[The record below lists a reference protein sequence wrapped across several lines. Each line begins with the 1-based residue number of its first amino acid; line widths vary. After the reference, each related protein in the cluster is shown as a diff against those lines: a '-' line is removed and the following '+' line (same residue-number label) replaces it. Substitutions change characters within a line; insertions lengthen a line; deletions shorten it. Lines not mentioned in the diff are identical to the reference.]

1 MLSDVPRRG
10 LAEPEAYRG
19 PTWWP
24 LARLTDAP
32 SSPGARRIAAVWLAS
47 IVLCTITGI
56 LNAAFDWNGI
66 VVEVFGLRMDLT
78 IYPPFLISVLA
89 AVWIGPVW
97 GVIPAYIA
105 NVASALWGG
114 LPVPLALLFALG
126 GAIETAIVWGS
137 MFTLDIGPELRR
149 RRDVVL
155 FVVVSLAAPVISS
168 LSVVIWNSARG
179 LDFVAGQRA
188 WRGWVVGDFL
198 QLTLLG
204 LPLLRYAGPAVRT
217 WIDRQFQSPPLSDV
231 AIGRRTAMAHTILA
245 TMGVL
250 VYVGISMLK
259 RSLGIDPQTR
269 TVSGE
274 PLAPRLFEIQF
285 FLGLLALT
293 VFMTTAAF
301 AAALARASERNR
313 AEARRESLTGCF
325 NRRAFYELFDREADR
340 SRRLGQGLSLVF
352 LDLDHFKA
360 INDRFGHEAGDRVL
374 QQLAMRLQGVVR
386 ETDLVFRWGGEEFVV
401 LLPHSG
407 PGDAHALA
415 ERLRIAVA
423 ERPFLGTQAHP
434 PVDVTVSLGT
444 AGTIEFPADA
454 NRLVGLADA
463 ACYRAKSGGR
473 NRVEHAR
480 AREPAVAAL
489 DSGASVAAN

>member
-1 MLSDVPRRG
+1 MRSEYSLRNLSEPDV
-10 LAEPEAYRG
+10 YRG

-24 LARLTDAP
+24 LARLADAP
-32 SSPGARRIAAVWLAS
+32 TSPGARRLAAVWLAA
-47 IVLCTITGI
+47 IVLCTATGI

-66 VVEVFGLRMDLT
+66 AVQVFGLTIDLT

-114 LPVPLALLFALG
+114 LPAPLALLFALA

-137 MFTLDIGPELRR
+137 MLILDIGPDLRR
-149 RRDVVL
+149 RRDIVL
-155 FVVVSLAAPVISS
+155 FVTVSLAAPVISS
-168 LSVVIWNSARG
+168 LSVIIWNSARG

-188 WRGWVVGDFL
+188 WRGWVIGDFL

-204 LPLLRYAGPAVRT
+204 LPLLRYAGPPVRT
-217 WIDRQFQSPPLSDV
+217 WIDRQFQSPPRSDV
-231 AIGRRTAMAHTILA
+231 AIGRRTAVAHTILA
-245 TMGVL
+245 TMCVL
-250 VYVGISMLK
+250 VYVGTAMLK
-259 RSLGIDPQTR
+259 RSVGVDPQTR
-269 TVSGE
+269 TLSGE
-274 PLAPRLFEIQF
+274 LLAPRLFEIQF

-293 VFMTTAAF
+293 VFLTTAAF
-301 AAALARASERNR
+301 ASALARASERNR
-313 AEARRESLTGCF
+313 ALARRESLTGCF

-340 SRRLGQGLSLVF
+340 SRRLSQGLSLVF
-352 LDLDHFKA
+352 LDVDHFKS

-407 PGDAHALA
+407 PADAEALA
-415 ERLRIAVA
+415 ERVRIAIA
-423 ERPFLGTQAHP
+423 ERPFFGTQAHP

-444 AGTIEFPADA
+444 AGTRDFPIDA
-454 NRLVGLADA
+454 HRLISAADA
-463 ACYRAKSGGR
+463 ACYRAKNGGR
-473 NRVEHAR
+473 NRVESAPTK
-480 AREPAVAAL
+480 ETGIAAL
-489 DSGASVAAN
+489 EGQTSVAAH